1 MGRTQILA
9 IVILTAWLSSTLFI
23 WFAATRTFRTVD
35 HVLKESNPQFEEAA
49 KPLAEG
55 HARMLLRYLASE
67 INRNYFWAYG
77 IAQIAL
83 GAILLL
89 LLLRQ
94 TPRDTVDVAVVAG
107 MLGLALVLTLVITP
121 LIVSLGRSIDF
132 LPRNPPPAVMPRF
145 WKLHGAFTGLDG
157 VKFLAGMGLLIRW
170 IVGR

>member
-1 MGRTQILA
+1 MGRMQVLSV
-9 IVILTAWLSSTLFI
+9 VILTAWLSSTLFI

-35 HVLKESNPQFEEAA
+35 RVLKESNPQFEEAA

-55 HARMLLRYLASE
+55 KARMLLRYFASE
-67 INRNYFWAYG
+67 INRTYFWDYG
-77 IAQIAL
+77 IAQIVL

-94 TPRDTVDVAVVAG
+94 TPRDTLGVSAVAG
-107 MLGLALVLTLVITP
+107 MMALALVLTLVITP

-132 LPRNPPPAVMPRF
+132 VPRNPPPAIMPRF

-157 VKFLAGMGLLIRW
+157 VKFLAGLGLLIRW
-170 IVGR
+170 LVK